1 MVVVS
6 AIENTV
12 RAADAVIAALEECGR
27 KPKTIAPY
35 RRTYR
40 ALIAHLENSGAERV
54 PAEDD
59 CLAFL
64 NEAAGTSLPSLFATT
79 DSNKAR
85 EMRRPLAL
93 LVRMLA
99 DGEVDVTADAD
110 LVPWRCPKRFVA
122 AYDGYM
128 ADCAQRGN
136 APATMRAKRDAVRAF
151 LDYLEGAGVGG
162 LDSVTGRDLAGFV
175 FRNRAHRR
183 RTVASTVGYLRDLFA
198 WGGRCGEAW
207 GELAASL
214 PKVKV
219 VRNETLPYLWSPEE
233 VRAVLAAIDR
243 SSDIGKRDYAM
254 ILLVARLGLR
264 TTDLRMLELSAIDW
278 HAKTLTLAQHKTGR
292 PLRLPLLDDVGWAIV
307 DYLRNG
313 RPETD
318 SRLVFVK
325 HRHPFDEMGATG
337 TINCRLYRYAAMAGI
352 EFPPGRPHSMH
363 SFRSSLARAMV
374 GCGTPLPAISQALGH
389 ADSRTTMD
397 YYLRLDADALHG
409 CALDVEDVLGG
420 GADD

>member
-1 MVVVS
+1 MS
-6 AIENTV
+6 AIKDTTS
-12 RAADAVIAALEECGR
+12 AADAVIAALEGCGR

-40 ALIAHLENSGAERV
+40 SLIAYLEGSGANSAPGE
-54 PAEDD
+54 ED

-64 NEAAGTSLPSLFATT
+64 NKAAGTSLASLFAPT

-93 LVRMLA
+93 LVKMLR

-110 LVPWRCPKRFVA
+110 LVQWRCPTRFAA

-136 APATMRAKRDAVRAF
+136 APATIQTKRDAARSF
-151 LDYLEGAGVGG
+151 FDYLEESGVES
-162 LDSVTGRDLAGFV
+162 LDSMTGRDLAGYV
-175 FRNRAHRR
+175 FRNKAHKRK
-183 RTVASTVGYLRDLFA
+183 TVASTVGHLRDFLA
-198 WGGRCGEAW
+198 WGSRQGAAW
-207 GELAASL
+207 GELASSL

-219 VRNETLPYLWSPEE
+219 VRNEALPYLWSPDE

-243 SSDIGKRDYAM
+243 SSAIGKRDYAM

-264 TTDLRMLELSAIDW
+264 TTDLRMLEFSAIDW
-278 HAKTLTLAQHKTGR
+278 RAKTLTVVQHKTGV
-292 PLRLPLLDDVGWAIV
+292 PLKLPLLDDVGWAIV

-313 RPETD
+313 RPETG
-318 SRLVFVK
+318 SKLVFVK
-325 HRHPFDEMGATG
+325 HRYPFDEIGATG
-337 TINCRLYRYAAMAGI
+337 AINCRLYRYAAMAGI

-374 GCGTPLPAISQALGH
+374 GRGTPLPAVSQVLGH
-389 ADSRTTMD
+389 ADTRTTMD
-397 YYLRLDADALHG
+397 YYLRLDAGALRE
-409 CALDVEDVLGG
+409 CALDIEDVIGG
-420 GADD
+420 GVDG